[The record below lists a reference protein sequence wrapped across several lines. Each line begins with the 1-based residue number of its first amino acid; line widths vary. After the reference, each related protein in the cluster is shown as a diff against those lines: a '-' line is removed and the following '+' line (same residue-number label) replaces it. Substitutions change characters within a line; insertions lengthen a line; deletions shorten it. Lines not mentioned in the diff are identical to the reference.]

1 MLQVM
6 PMKSSY
12 LGKSATHGLALG
24 TLWVAKSEMT
34 PAGSLIE
41 NAFRRRHRR
50 MGDCTAFPACRG
62 APAAE
67 RSREGGERPGDA
79 AHAPLSGTPRAT
91 SERRGRCPSVTGR
104 AGRRPSSPV
113 WANTRHPNI
122 CELDLE
128 RSRGALAATLLWEH
142 GPCLASRAASSFF
155 LVQQEFAHRPGS
167 SALAAGQV
175 RRQVTPEGA

>member
-50 MGDCTAFPACRG
+50 RGDWRAFPACGG
-62 APAAE
+62 ASAAE

-79 AHAPLSGTPRAT
+79 AHAPLSGTPRGPSDGA
-91 SERRGRCPSVTGR
+91 GGCPPATGR
-104 AGRRPSSPV
+104 
-113 WANTRHPNI
+113 
-122 CELDLE
+122 
-128 RSRGALAATLLWEH
+128 
-142 GPCLASRAASSFF
+142 
-155 LVQQEFAHRPGS
+155 PGMS
-167 SALAAGQV
+167 
-175 RRQVTPEGA
+175 